1 MRWSKAI
8 QSDHFTCKC
17 VPPPFH
23 IIFSDLSILNL
34 VHFPLS
40 FQQVGDLVMIP
51 STVVFRNVVFSIQ
64 LLTLSFK
71 QTLWNLTR
79 NKMLWSRTF
88 PPLLFWEERGGH
100 RHTYVWR
107 HTYGI
112 HIASK
117 GRVCEAFTLIW
128 LLSFMSQ
135 VWYQKTFVPQRKQ
148 GSQFDQDIHLVNIS
162 HKNWDCLKM
171 KLECDQTV
179 LLPALQPEGA
189 RPAC

>member
-1 MRWSKAI
+1 MQWGIKNSLKDRGKCQKCETVWKNIFSKMRWSKAI

-51 STVVFRNVVFSIQ
+51 STVVFRSVVFSIQ

-88 PPLLFWEERGGH
+88 LPLLFWEERGGH

-117 GRVCEAFTLIW
+117 GRVCETFTLIW
-128 LLSFMSQ
+128 LFVFHVTSLDTRRLLFCKENRALSLIRTS
-135 VWYQKTFVPQRKQ
+135 T
-148 GSQFDQDIHLVNIS
+148 
-162 HKNWDCLKM
+162 
-171 KLECDQTV
+171 
-179 LLPALQPEGA
+179 
-189 RPAC
+189 